1 MEVFPG
7 DSSARLSRFDRQTE
21 RTRRQRERVAW
32 TLVGVVG
39 IDPGEAVAAG

>member
-7 DSSARLSRFDRQTE
+7 DSSARLSRFGRQTE

-32 TLVGVVG
+32 TSVGVVG